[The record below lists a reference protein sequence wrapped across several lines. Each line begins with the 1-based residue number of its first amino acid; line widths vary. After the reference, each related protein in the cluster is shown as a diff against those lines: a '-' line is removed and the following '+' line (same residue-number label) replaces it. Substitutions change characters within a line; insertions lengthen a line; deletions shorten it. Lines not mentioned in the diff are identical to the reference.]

1 MNNPAHQHLNRHG
14 AVHQPDAGVGGVAVG
29 GGVGQGGAGWRLRA
43 EQATE
48 GEVVDEDVHRFAD
61 DNINFGKDY
70 ARTPKNCTFAAS
82 KSMRER
88 GSK

>member
-48 GEVVDEDVHRFAD
+48 GEVVTEEGFGIADVVVD
-61 DNINFGKDY
+61 FGK
-70 ARTPKNCTFAAS
+70 AVMGSFPCSS
-82 KSMRER
+82 KLR
-88 GSK
+88 